1 MNNPHQLQSNT
12 IQFEKCLEFLEK
24 AGKSYISSNFKIW
37 ENDYEIIFKLLVYFY
52 KDKTNASKYNIYLN
66 KGILL
71 TGPIGCGKTSLM
83 TLFRFMLAPENQYIV
98 KTTRDISLEFIE
110 QGFPIINKYSKASFR
125 QVGGKLVPKTYCFDD
140 LGVEAN
146 IKYYG
151 NDTNVMA
158 EILLSRYDVFISQ
171 HMLTHAT
178 TNLSASEIEEQYGN
192 RVRSR
197 LRQAMNVIAFDSNT
211 EDKRK

>member
-1 MNNPHQLQSNT
+1 MANRSEIKSKVIH
-12 IQFEKCLEFLEK
+12 FEKCIDFLEK
-24 AGKSYISSNFKIW
+24 AGKKYISSNFKIL
-37 ENDYEIIFKLLVYFY
+37 EHDHEIIFKLLVYFY
-52 KDKTNASKYNIYLN
+52 KDKTNASKYNLNLN

-83 TLFRFMLAPENQYIV
+83 TLFRFMLAPENQYIL

-110 QGFPIINKYSKASFR
+110 QGFPVINKYSKASFR

-140 LGVEAN
+140 LGVESN

-158 EILLSRYDVFISQ
+158 EILLSRYDIFISQ
-171 HMLTHAT
+171 KMLTHST
-178 TNLSASEIEEQYGN
+178 SNLSASEIEEQYGN